1 MNPSRARADREQAA
15 MQSTVPAAT
24 VEAIVEGRHDDPF
37 AVLGVHEAGGAVVV
51 RAFVPGAESVDVVT
65 RDGATLASLARRHA
79 GGFFEGTIPRAL
91 RTGCA
96 RPTSRGHGSPTTRM
110 RTGRF
115 SALSTTG

>member
-1 MNPSRARADREQAA
+1 MTPSRARAVREQAA

-65 RDGATLASLARRHA
+65 RDGMPAVSSKARFHA
-79 GGFFEGTIPRAL
+79 AL